1 LNAGPSHWVNQE
13 RKRGGIANQK
23 EILPTDWKR
32 EKKSQKYTSAPQ
44 INKIAISTYI
54 HIHYMWL
61 IMGGILYVTHWQ
73 PKVWTHPAILIIT
86 IFFHIL

>member
-1 LNAGPSHWVNQE
+1 VLECRSFPLGKPRE
-13 RKRGGIANQK
+13 EEGGIANQR

-54 HIHYMWL
+54 HIHYM
-61 IMGGILYVTHWQ
+61 
-73 PKVWTHPAILIIT
+73 
-86 IFFHIL
+86 